1 MACLLLRVLNILIMK
16 SAPGGTIGI
25 NDLPQFASKVIIGMR
40 NQLTVSSNTVDNGI
54 TRRAVCRLMLWVPF
68 ALSLVPATASAHLLN
83 MTEIHLDATQPDNVN
98 LDIDIDLGQSLMT
111 AEEYWSATSSNLTE
125 QAEALRPIASEIKS
139 GLQVKVNGIVVSI
152 ELDSWQLTAS
162 SLQAIKNPLSPQM
175 AQLFFKLKSPIPADA
190 SVELLINDQLEVPWP
205 ALLRLDHAASLLP
218 TSRLLTEKER
228 SSRPIFL
235 GEKAESIEGEGFS
248 TNAVLAVQAL
258 APGLKWIALG
268 FQHII
273 PRGLDHIVFV
283 LGLFFLS
290 TGLRQLI
297 LQVSCFTLAH
307 SLTLGLAT
315 FGIVSV
321 PASIVEPLIAASIVC
336 IALDNLHSEK
346 IARWRLAMV
355 TLFGLLHGLGFASV
369 LNDLDLPPQDFLSSL
384 LLFNLGVEVGQLT
397 VLAIAFLA
405 VGWMH
410 RWAQYAERVARP
422 ATITIAGIG
431 AYWFIKRVSVI

>member
-1 MACLLLRVLNILIMK
+1 
-16 SAPGGTIGI
+16 
-25 NDLPQFASKVIIGMR
+25 MR
-40 NQLTVSSNTVDNGI
+40 NNLPMLANFSDNGI
-54 TRRAVCRLMLWVPF
+54 TSRGICRLLLWVPF
-68 ALSLVPATASAHLLN
+68 AFSLAPATSSAHLLN
-83 MTEIHLDATQPDNVN
+83 MTEIHLDATQPNSVR

-111 AEEYWSATSSNLTE
+111 AEEYWSAASSDSNN
-125 QAEALRPIASEIKS
+125 QAEVLRPIASQIES
-139 GLQVKVNGIVVSI
+139 GLQVKVDGSAVSF

-162 SLQAIKNPLSPQM
+162 SLQAINNPFSPQM
-175 AQLFFKLKSPIPADA
+175 AQLFFRLEAPIPADA
-190 SVELLINDQLEVPWP
+190 SVELLIDDRLEVPWP
-205 ALLRLDHAASLLP
+205 ALVRVDHSASLLP
-218 TSRLLTEKER
+218 TSRLLTERER
-228 SSRPIFL
+228 SSRPIFF
-235 GEKAESIEGEGFS
+235 GEKAASTEGETLS
-248 TNAVLAVQAL
+248 TKAVLAVQAL
-258 APGLKWIALG
+258 APGLEWIALG

-290 TGLRQLI
+290 TGVRQLI
-297 LQVSCFTLAH
+297 LQVSCFTVAH

-346 IARWRLAMV
+346 IARWRLLMV

-369 LNDLDLPPQDFLSSL
+369 LSDLDLPPQDFLSSL

-397 VLAIAFLA
+397 VLAVAFLA
-405 VGWMH
+405 VGWMQ
-410 RWAQYAERVARP
+410 RRAQYAKRVARP

>member
-1 MACLLLRVLNILIMK
+1 
-16 SAPGGTIGI
+16 
-25 NDLPQFASKVIIGMR
+25 MR
-40 NQLTVSSNTVDNGI
+40 NNLPMLADFSDNGI
-54 TRRAVCRLMLWVPF
+54 TRRGICALLLWVPF
-68 ALSLVPATASAHLLN
+68 AFSLAPATSSAHLLN
-83 MTEIHLDATQPDNVN
+83 MTEIHLDATQPNSVK

-111 AEEYWSATSSNLTE
+111 AEEYWSAASSDSNN
-125 QAEALRPIASEIKS
+125 QAEVLRPIASQIES
-139 GLQVKVNGIVVSI
+139 GLQVKVDGSAVSF

-162 SLQAIKNPLSPQM
+162 SLQAINNPFSPQM
-175 AQLFFKLKSPIPADA
+175 AQLFFRLEAPIPADA
-190 SVELLINDQLEVPWP
+190 SVELLIDDQLEVPWP
-205 ALLRLDHAASLLP
+205 ALVRVDHSASLLP
-218 TSRLLTEKER
+218 TSRLLTERER
-228 SSRPIFL
+228 SSRPIFF
-235 GEKAESIEGEGFS
+235 GEQAASTEGETLS
-248 TNAVLAVQAL
+248 TKAVLAVQAL
-258 APGLKWIALG
+258 APGLEWIALG

-290 TGLRQLI
+290 TGVRQLV
-297 LQVSCFTLAH
+297 LQVSCFTVAH

-315 FGIVSV
+315 FRIVSV

-346 IARWRLAMV
+346 IARWRLLMV

-369 LNDLDLPPQDFLSSL
+369 LSDLDLPPQDFLSSL

-397 VLAIAFLA
+397 VLAIAFIA
-405 VGWMH
+405 VGWMQ
-410 RWAQYAERVARP
+410 RWAQYAKRVARP

>member
-1 MACLLLRVLNILIMK
+1 MFIALSSCYFYYEICAR
-16 SAPGGTIGI
+16 GTIGI
-25 NDLPQFASKVIIGMR
+25 NDLPQFASKVITGMR
-40 NQLTVSSNTVDNGI
+40 NQLTVFSNTVDNGI
-54 TRRAVCRLMLWVPF
+54 TRRAVCRLMLWV
-68 ALSLVPATASAHLLN
+68 SLVPVTASAHLLN

-98 LDIDIDLGQSLMT
+98 LDINIDLGQSLMT

-139 GLQVKVNGIVVSI
+139 GLQVKVNGIAVSI

-162 SLQAIKNPLSPQM
+162 SLQAIKNPFSPQM
-175 AQLFFKLKSPIPADA
+175 AQLLFKLKAPIPADA
-190 SVELLINDQLEVPWP
+190 SVELLISNQLDVPWP
-205 ALLRLDHAASLLP
+205 ALVRVDHSASLLP
-218 TSRLLTEKER
+218 ISRLLTERER
-228 SSRPIFL
+228 SSRPIFFR
-235 GEKAESIEGEGFS
+235 EKAASTDGEALS
-248 TNAVLAVQAL
+248 TKAVLAVQAV
-258 APGLKWIALG
+258 APSLEWIALG

-290 TGLRQLI
+290 TGVRQLI
-297 LQVSCFTLAH
+297 LQVSCFTVAH

-336 IALDNLHSEK
+336 IALDNLHNEK
-346 IARWRLAMV
+346 IARWRLLMV

-397 VLAIAFLA
+397 VLAIAFMA
-405 VGWMH
+405 FGWMQ
-410 RWAQYAERVARP
+410 RWAQYAKKVAQP
-422 ATITIAGIG
+422 ATITIAGVG
-431 AYWFIKRVSVI
+431 AYWFFKRVAVI

>member
-1 MACLLLRVLNILIMK
+1 MACLLLLLYIKVDSNR
-16 SAPGGTIGI
+16 TTDI
-25 NDLPQFASKVIIGMR
+25 NDLPRSASKVILGMR
-40 NQLTVSSNTVDNGI
+40 NNLPMLSNFSDNGI
-54 TRRAVCRLMLWVPF
+54 IRRGVCRLLLWVPF
-68 ALSLVPATASAHLLN
+68 AFSLAPATSSAHLLN
-83 MTEIHLDATQPDNVN
+83 MTEIHLDATQPNSVK
-98 LDIDIDLGQSLMT
+98 LEIDIDLGQSLMT
-111 AEEYWSATSSNLTE
+111 AEEYWSAASSDLNN
-125 QAEALRPIASEIKS
+125 QAEVLRPIASQIES
-139 GLQVKVNGIVVSI
+139 GLQVKVDGSAVSF

-162 SLQAIKNPLSPQM
+162 SLQAINNPFSPQM
-175 AQLFFKLKSPIPADA
+175 AQLFFRLEAPIPADA
-190 SVELLINDQLEVPWP
+190 SVELLIDDQLEVPWP
-205 ALLRLDHAASLLP
+205 ALVRVDHSASLLP
-218 TSRLLTEKER
+218 TSRLLTERER
-228 SSRPIFL
+228 SSRPIFF
-235 GEKAESIEGEGFS
+235 GEKAASTEGETFS
-248 TNAVLAVQAL
+248 TKAVLAVQAL
-258 APGLKWIALG
+258 APGLEWIALG

-290 TGLRQLI
+290 TGVRQLI
-297 LQVSCFTLAH
+297 LQVSCFTVAH

-346 IARWRLAMV
+346 IARWRLLMV

-369 LNDLDLPPQDFLSSL
+369 LSDLDLPPQDFLSSL

-397 VLAIAFLA
+397 VLAIAFIA
-405 VGWMH
+405 VGWMQ
-410 RWAQYAERVARP
+410 RWAQYAKRVARP

>member
-1 MACLLLRVLNILIMK
+1 MACLLLLLYINVDSNR
-16 SAPGGTIGI
+16 TTDI
-25 NDLPQFASKVIIGMR
+25 NDLPRQASKVILGMR
-40 NQLTVSSNTVDNGI
+40 NNLPMLSNFSDNGI
-54 TRRAVCRLMLWVPF
+54 TRRGICRLLLWVPF
-68 ALSLVPATASAHLLN
+68 AFSLAPATSSAHLLN
-83 MTEIHLDATQPDNVN
+83 MTEIHLDATQPNSVK
-98 LDIDIDLGQSLMT
+98 LEIDIDLGQSLMT
-111 AEEYWSATSSNLTE
+111 AEEYWSAASSDLNN
-125 QAEALRPIASEIKS
+125 QAEVLRPIASQIES
-139 GLQVKVNGIVVSI
+139 GLQVKVDGSAVSF

-162 SLQAIKNPLSPQM
+162 SLQAINNPFSPQM
-175 AQLFFKLKSPIPADA
+175 AQLFFRLEAPIPADA
-190 SVELLINDQLEVPWP
+190 SVELLIDDQLEVPWP
-205 ALLRLDHAASLLP
+205 ALVRVDHSASLLP
-218 TSRLLTEKER
+218 TSRLLTERER
-228 SSRPIFL
+228 SSRPIFF
-235 GEKAESIEGEGFS
+235 GEKAASTEGETLS
-248 TNAVLAVQAL
+248 TKAVLAVQAL
-258 APGLKWIALG
+258 APGLEWIALG

-290 TGLRQLI
+290 TGVRQLI
-297 LQVSCFTLAH
+297 LQVSCFTVAH

-346 IARWRLAMV
+346 IARWRLLMV

-369 LNDLDLPPQDFLSSL
+369 LSDLDLPPQDFLSSL

-397 VLAIAFLA
+397 VLAIAFIA
-405 VGWMH
+405 VGWMQ
-410 RWAQYAERVARP
+410 RWAQYAKRVARP

>member
-1 MACLLLRVLNILIMK
+1 MACLLLLLYIKVDSNR
-16 SAPGGTIGI
+16 TTDI
-25 NDLPQFASKVIIGMR
+25 NDLPRQASKVILGMR
-40 NQLTVSSNTVDNGI
+40 NNLPMLSNFSDNGI
-54 TRRAVCRLMLWVPF
+54 TRRGICRLLLWVPF
-68 ALSLVPATASAHLLN
+68 AFSLAPATSSAHLLN
-83 MTEIHLDATQPDNVN
+83 MTEIHLDATQPNSVK

-111 AEEYWSATSSNLTE
+111 AEEYWSAASSDSNN
-125 QAEALRPIASEIKS
+125 QAEVLRPIASQIES
-139 GLQVKVNGIVVSI
+139 GLQVKVDGSAVSF

-162 SLQAIKNPLSPQM
+162 SLQAINNPFSPQM
-175 AQLFFKLKSPIPADA
+175 AQLVFRLEAPIPADA
-190 SVELLINDQLEVPWP
+190 SVELLIDDRLEVPWP
-205 ALLRLDHAASLLP
+205 ALVRVDHSASLLP
-218 TSRLLTEKER
+218 TSRLLTERER
-228 SSRPIFL
+228 SSRPIFF
-235 GEKAESIEGEGFS
+235 GEKAASTEGENLS
-248 TNAVLAVQAL
+248 TKAVLAVQAL
-258 APGLKWIALG
+258 APGLEWIALG

-290 TGLRQLI
+290 TGVRQLI
-297 LQVSCFTLAH
+297 LQVSCFTVAH

-346 IARWRLAMV
+346 IARWRLLMV

-369 LNDLDLPPQDFLSSL
+369 LSDLDLPPQDFLSSL

-397 VLAIAFLA
+397 VLAIAFIA
-405 VGWMH
+405 VGWMQ
-410 RWAQYAERVARP
+410 RWAQYAKRVARP

>member
-1 MACLLLRVLNILIMK
+1 MLAN
-16 SAPGGTIGI
+16 
-25 NDLPQFASKVIIGMR
+25 
-40 NQLTVSSNTVDNGI
+40 SSDNGI
-54 TRRAVCRLMLWVPF
+54 TRRGICALLLWVPF
-68 ALSLVPATASAHLLN
+68 AFSLAPATSSAHLLN
-83 MTEIHLDATQPDNVN
+83 MTEIHLDATQPNSVK

-111 AEEYWSATSSNLTE
+111 AEEYWSAASSDSNN
-125 QAEALRPIASEIKS
+125 QAEALRPIASQIES
-139 GLQVKVNGIVVSI
+139 GLQVKVDGSAVSF

-162 SLQAIKNPLSPQM
+162 SLQAIKNPFSPQM
-175 AQLFFKLKSPIPADA
+175 AQLLFKLKAPIPADA
-190 SVELLINDQLEVPWP
+190 SVELLIDDQLEIPWP
-205 ALLRLDHAASLLP
+205 ALVRVDHSASLLP
-218 TSRLLTEKER
+218 ISRLLTESER
-228 SSRPIFL
+228 SSRPIFF
-235 GEKAESIEGEGFS
+235 GEKAASTEGENLS
-248 TNAVLAVQAL
+248 TKAVLAVQAL
-258 APGLKWIALG
+258 APGLEWIALG

-290 TGLRQLI
+290 TGVRQLI
-297 LQVSCFTLAH
+297 LQVSCFTVAH

-346 IARWRLAMV
+346 IARWRLLMV

-369 LNDLDLPPQDFLSSL
+369 LSDLDLPPQDFLSSL

-397 VLAIAFLA
+397 VLAIAFIA
-405 VGWMH
+405 VGWMQ
-410 RWAQYAERVARP
+410 RWAQYAKRVARP

>member
-1 MACLLLRVLNILIMK
+1 
-16 SAPGGTIGI
+16 
-25 NDLPQFASKVIIGMR
+25 MR
-40 NQLTVSSNTVDNGI
+40 NKLPLLANTVDNGI
-54 TRRAVCRLMLWVPF
+54 TGRAVCRLLLWIPF
-68 ALSLVPATASAHLLN
+68 GFFLAPATSSAHLLN
-83 MTEIHLDATQPDNVN
+83 MTEIHLDATRPDSVN

-111 AEEYWSATSSNLTE
+111 AEDYWSAASSNSNK
-125 QAEALRPIASEIKS
+125 QAEVLRPIASQFKS
-139 GLQVKVNGIVVSI
+139 GLQVKVNGSVVGF

-162 SLQAIKNPLSPQM
+162 SLQAIKNPFSPQM
-175 AQLFFKLKSPIPADA
+175 AELFFKLKSPIPADA

-205 ALLRLDHAASLLP
+205 ALLRVDHAASPLP
-218 TSRLLTEKER
+218 ASRLLTERER
-228 SSRPIFL
+228 SSRPISF
-235 GEKAESIEGEGFS
+235 GEKAASTEGQTLSIK
-248 TNAVLAVQAL
+248 AVLAVQAL
-258 APGLKWIALG
+258 APGVEWIALG

-290 TGLRQLI
+290 IGLRQLI

-346 IARWRLAMV
+346 IARWRLVMV

-369 LNDLDLPPQDFLSSL
+369 LSDLDLPPQDFLSSL
-384 LLFNLGVEVGQLT
+384 LLFNLGVEIGQLT

-405 VGWMH
+405 VGWMQ
-410 RWAQYAERVARP
+410 RWAQYAKRVARP
-422 ATITIAGIG
+422 AAITIAGIG